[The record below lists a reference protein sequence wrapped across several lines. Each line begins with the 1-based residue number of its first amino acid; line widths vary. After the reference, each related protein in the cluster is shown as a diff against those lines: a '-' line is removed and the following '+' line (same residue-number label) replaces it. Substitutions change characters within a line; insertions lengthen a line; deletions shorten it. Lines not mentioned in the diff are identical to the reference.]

1 MEGKYTQEEQ
11 KAREDLMGTYRI
23 KQDYFKLPTDKLR
36 ELYREKISSKRVPKS
51 RKRLIVGLM
60 AEDIRPVIM
69 SQLEACE
76 NVGNEEIV
84 LFGGGGGTG

>member
-11 KAREDLMGTYRI
+11 KAREDLMRTYHI
-23 KQDYFKLPTDKLR
+23 NQDYLELQTDKLR
-36 ELYREKISSKRVPKS
+36 EIYREKISSKRVPRS
-51 RKRLIVGLM
+51 RKRLIVGLI

-84 LFGGGGGTG
+84 LFGGGTG